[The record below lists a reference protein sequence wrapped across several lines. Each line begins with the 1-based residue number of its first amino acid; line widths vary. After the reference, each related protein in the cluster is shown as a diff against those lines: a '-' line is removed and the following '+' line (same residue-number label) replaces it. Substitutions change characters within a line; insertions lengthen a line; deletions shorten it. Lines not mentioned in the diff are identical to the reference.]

1 MEVKG
6 LDGSVK
12 RKVGLSR
19 SHCVRKVARAIPTG
33 LVHQGDSLSRHYRTG
48 LPHSVATRLGAG
60 LAVAIVVIGLV
71 FGAPGAW
78 ARSGGGQNQGQTPAA
93 SQNQAPANQN
103 QAPSSQNQAP
113 ANQNQAPANNQTPE
127 EIPDTPSAVQP
138 PPPKPA
144 PEPER
149 PKPGQT
155 PDEAR
160 PSGTKESVP
169 GSEEK
174 PAPPP
179 MPPVE
184 TIPPGSMPDV
194 TNHQGGPKNQLNPQE
209 DLFKF
214 TIVTSAVQVPVMVK
228 DKQGRQVD
236 GLLPQDFT
244 VLENGKP
251 QKLTFFTSDPFQLSV
266 AVLIDLGMAD
276 VSVQRVNQTYSALIG
291 AFSPYDEIALYTYSS
306 TASQLTDFTT
316 RQEKLTAV
324 LDSMKLV
331 RGRNNGPPVL
341 GGPLGPQPPEINGI
355 PVGTS
360 GPPPVITPPKEA
372 HVLNDAIL
380 QAALDL
386 SKRDRTRRK
395 VIFVISD
402 GRERGSRASY
412 TDVLHVLQTQGI
424 QVKAVVLDMGALPVY
439 KQVSKLPHLFNQ
451 GYTDILPRYTNAT
464 GGGSVF
470 TELTRN
476 SIETAYSQIT
486 SEARNQYTL
495 GYSPQAIASSSAYRS
510 IEVLVHRKGLD
521 VYTKAGYYPIPARH

>member
-1 MEVKG
+1 MKRQVGFRCVGRVERGVPFG
-6 LDGSVK
+6 ALRLLRAGS
-12 RKVGLSR
+12 
-19 SHCVRKVARAIPTG
+19 TE
-33 LVHQGDSLSRHYRTG
+33 LVPRENSLSRHRRAG
-48 LPHSVATRLGAG
+48 LSHLAATRLGTI
-60 LAVAIVVIGLV
+60 LAAAAIVMIGFV
-71 FGAPGAW
+71 FGAPVVWAW
-78 ARSGGGQNQGQTPAA
+78 SGGGQNPGQSPAA
-93 SQNQAPANQN
+93 SQNQSPSNQN
-103 QAPSSQNQAP
+103 QPAQNQV
-113 ANQNQAPANNQTPE
+113 PANNQTPE

-144 PEPER
+144 PEPEAPR
-149 PKPGQT
+149 PSIT
-155 PDEAR
+155 PDETQ
-160 PSGTKESVP
+160 PSGTKFSQP
-169 GSEEK
+169 GDAGNA
-174 PAPPP
+174 APPA

-184 TIPPGSMPDV
+184 TIPSGSMPDV
-194 TNHQGGPKNQLNPQE
+194 ANHQGGPKNQLNPQE
-209 DLFKF
+209 DLYKF
-214 TIVTSAVQVPVMVK
+214 TIVTSSVQVPVMVK
-228 DKQGRQVD
+228 DRQGRRVD

-266 AVLIDLGMAD
+266 AVVIDLGMAD
-276 VSVQRVNQTYSALIG
+276 VSMQKVHETYSALIG
-291 AFSPYDEIALYTYSS
+291 AFSPYDEVALYTYSG
-306 TASQLTDFTT
+306 TVTQLSDFTS
-316 RQEKLTAV
+316 RQAKLTAV

-380 QAALDL
+380 RAALDL
-386 SKRDRTRRK
+386 SKRDRIRRK

-402 GRERGSRASY
+402 GRERGSGASY
-412 TDVLHVLQTQGI
+412 RDVLHVLQTQGI
-424 QVKAVVLDMGALPVY
+424 QVKAVVLDTGALPVY

-451 GYTDILPRYTNAT
+451 GYADILPKYTNAT

-470 TELTRN
+470 TELSRN

-495 GYSPQAIASSSAYRS
+495 GYTPQAVKGSSAFRS
-510 IEVLVHRKGLD
+510 IEVLVHRKDLD
-521 VYTKAGYYPIPARH
+521 VYTKQGYYPIPARP